1 LAQERALV
9 LHHMSPAACIVGLVS
24 ALAFTLAVGLGSLP
38 FLDLVQLCHVKVT
51 DLESLHILPV
61 LCCVCGGLLLFSVLG
76 CCVSRTG
83 MKRFKL
89 PLMLL
94 LLILAAGSAF
104 GAVYLQGLYP
114 VPARVH
120 KVIDDVRSRGTQE
133 IFHDFTVLYAA
144 GECTTEAAQPSWA
157 PTTCA
162 QCSVFESALASC
174 REPEPDAL
182 LKCTSAYADTVPG
195 CDAGCTHAF
204 CKCMEDARADAKTAA
219 GAIANGLVVACISFV
234 LIAMLACMVQRRQSR
249 TVDVYMITEQMLP
262 AQPTEVVRPR
272 HPTLA

>member
-1 LAQERALV
+1 MR
-9 LHHMSPAACIVGLVS
+9 PAACIVGLVS
-24 ALAFTLAVGLGSLP
+24 VVAFFLAVTIGSLP

-61 LCCVCGGLLLFSVLG
+61 LCCVVGGLLLFSVLG
-76 CCVSRTG
+76 CCVARTG

-94 LLILAAGSAF
+94 LLILAAGAAC

-114 VPARVH
+114 VPAHVH
-120 KVIDDVRSRGTQE
+120 KVIDDVRSRGMQE

-144 GECTTEAAQPSWA
+144 GECTTQELKPDAGLT
-157 PTTCA
+157 TTCA
-162 QCSVFESALASC
+162 QCSIFEDALASC

-182 LKCTSAYADTVPG
+182 HQCMMAYAGTVSG
-195 CDAGCTHAF
+195 CDGGCTHAF
-204 CKCMEDARADAKTAA
+204 CKCMEDARADAKTGA
-219 GAIANGLVVACISFV
+219 GAIANGLVIAGITFV
-234 LIAMLACMVQRRQSR
+234 CFAVLACMVERRR
-249 TVDVYMITEQMLP
+249 RRVVDVYEITEQMLP

-272 HPTLA
+272 QPALA